1 MTAAERWRAI
11 RRRARIDA
19 LVGLEE
25 CARELRS
32 AADRAE
38 ACDDTDRAEYLRACA
53 EADET
58 LMALAEEADDDG

>member
-1 MTAAERWRAI
+1 MTPAERWRAI
-11 RRRARIDA
+11 HHSARMDA

-58 LMALAEEADDDG
+58 LVALAAEADDDG